1 MGNETRRYEY
11 AIYKGHD
18 AKPTGVLVESI
29 HEIETEYDRL
39 ENEGLFPII
48 LGHNKRRKIS
58 ALYPDDIFGN
68 SRGLEHDSWSVRSDI
83 KPLLLSDP
91 LSDALGVKGGIDPAK
106 IVTILVINNILKP
119 DAEALLKS
127 GRVVFSSISVLEN
140 PNEEDPIFPPLKG
153 AYKASARWGGGDGFP
168 RFFLSDETLP
178 MSHLLDVMYNMLIP
192 YHHLR
197 DENMKNEF
205 TQGFF
210 GLQKLA
216 TVKAASV
223 EDLQDIYV
231 MSIIKQKRRYLD
243 NLAILYFPTNAVRAP
258 QERQGEEIKMHE
270 SLISS
275 YYKIVQD
282 KITQK
287 MDPSFFK
294 EVLQKSFE
302 ERLAWVRDKLPKEE

>member
-11 AIYKGHD
+11 AIYKGYD
-18 AKPTGVLVESI
+18 AEPTGVLVGSI
-29 HEIETEYDRL
+29 HEIEAEYDRL
-39 ENEGLFPII
+39 ENEGLFPVI

-68 SRGLEHDSWSVRSDI
+68 SRGLEHDSWMVRSDI

-91 LSDALGVKGGIDPAK
+91 LSDALGVKDGIDPAK
-106 IVTILVINNILKP
+106 IITILVINNILKP

-168 RFFLSDETLP
+168 KFFLSDETLP

-192 YHHLR
+192 YHLQ

-216 TVKAASV
+216 TVKATSI

-231 MSIIKQKRRYLD
+231 NVHHQTETPLPRQLSHPLLPNQCG
-243 NLAILYFPTNAVRAP
+243 AVPTRAP
-258 QERQGEEIKMHE
+258 G
-270 SLISS
+270 
-275 YYKIVQD
+275 
-282 KITQK
+282 
-287 MDPSFFK
+287 
-294 EVLQKSFE
+294 
-302 ERLAWVRDKLPKEE
+302 